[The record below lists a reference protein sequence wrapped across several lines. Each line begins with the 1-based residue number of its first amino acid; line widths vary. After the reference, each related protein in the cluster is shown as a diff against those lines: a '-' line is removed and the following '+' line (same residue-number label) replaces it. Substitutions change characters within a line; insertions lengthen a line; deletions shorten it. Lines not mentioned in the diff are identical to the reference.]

1 MYPLCRSI
9 DEGDKWEGVVYPG
22 MKQALVH
29 VLQVTQDEIEHRK
42 VGRVCVCV
50 CACVHVC
57 LCVCI
62 HVHVYI
68 CTMSIE
74 VQCIKQIH

>member
-9 DEGDKWEGVVYPG
+9 DEGDKWDGVVYPG

-50 CACVHVC
+50 CVWGGCTLVPACG
-57 LCVCI
+57 
-62 HVHVYI
+62 VY
-68 CTMSIE
+68 MYLSILNGST
-74 VQCIKQIH
+74 VY